1 MHIDLRRTSGSCGT
15 WSLDFERQKVY
26 ITNGATS
33 CSRITEKNRGMAV
46 LDTAVGFTWIRL
58 R

>member
-46 LDTAVGFTWIRL
+46 LDTAVGFT
-58 R
+58 